1 MRLFYQINIS
11 YSDQAIDGVGDIG
24 PVYMDN
30 CLYLFLTTDIVNQ
43 HPEIFCFQLPV
54 SGTWAERL
62 ALCYNPL
69 ITTGKIKMLEDRKR
83 LEGNLDGDFD
93 LFGTYTFTTNQQNQL
108 IKVTMTSGRY
118 VEEWSYSYDKGGR
131 LIAYDGHSLE
141 YDSDG
146 NLTSFKP
153 DTYSFQYKDDKLT
166 SVTVQSQDYEGNTSF
181 QYTYDS
187 ANRVSSCYNFTYL

>member
-1 MRLFYQINIS
+1 
-11 YSDQAIDGVGDIG
+11 
-24 PVYMDN
+24 
-30 CLYLFLTTDIVNQ
+30 
-43 HPEIFCFQLPV
+43 
-54 SGTWAERL
+54 
-62 ALCYNPL
+62 
-69 ITTGKIKMLEDRKR
+69 MLEDRKR

-93 LFGTYTFTTNQQNQL
+93 LFGTYTLTTNQQNQL